1 MRIRSYY
8 QGIVRVTPRRGVP
21 THDEA
26 LRDLQQARITW
37 RGIGGGERRFR

>member
-1 MRIRSYY
+1 MCIRSYY
-8 QGIVRVTPRRGVP
+8 QGIVRGTPRSGLP

-37 RGIGGGERRFR
+37 RGIGDERRFR